1 MAAVRQIIG
10 VQRTQQGRFAAA
22 GVTVEH
28 HALPGV
34 NGQRGLGQ
42 HRQTHAVLLV
52 QNKGFMDVFNADHVS
67 SHEVELPGG
76 ASLTRPT
83 NNAPVGRVRRSAT
96 RQNSINSAT
105 PTTPAAGC
113 KDGADRRAPGRLSHS
128 PPPGP
133 ASSPADGSP
142 AGERRRDRG

>member
-1 MAAVRQIIG
+1 MVVLRTSSTLRGGDQVHPFVAVADMDMAAVRQIIG

-34 NGQRGLGQ
+34 NGQRGVGQ

-67 SHEVELPGG
+67 S
-76 ASLTRPT
+76 
-83 NNAPVGRVRRSAT
+83 
-96 RQNSINSAT
+96 
-105 PTTPAAGC
+105 
-113 KDGADRRAPGRLSHS
+113 
-128 PPPGP
+128 
-133 ASSPADGSP
+133 
-142 AGERRRDRG
+142 RG

>member
-1 MAAVRQIIG
+1 MAAVRQIVG

-34 NGQRGLGQ
+34 NGQRGVGQ

-67 SHEVELPGG
+67 SHEVGLPGG

-83 NNAPVGRVRRSAT
+83 NNAPVGRVRRS
-96 RQNSINSAT
+96 RH
-105 PTTPAAGC
+105 PAKQHQFC
-113 KDGADRRAPGRLSHS
+113 NTDDT
-128 PPPGP
+128 
-133 ASSPADGSP
+133 SSWV
-142 AGERRRDRG
+142 

>member
-1 MAAVRQIIG
+1 MRGITRRNWLTQPMVVLRTSSTFAGGGDRVHPFVAVADMDMAAVRQIIG

-34 NGQRGLGQ
+34 NGQRGVGQ

-67 SHEVELPGG
+67 S
-76 ASLTRPT
+76 
-83 NNAPVGRVRRSAT
+83 
-96 RQNSINSAT
+96 
-105 PTTPAAGC
+105 
-113 KDGADRRAPGRLSHS
+113 
-128 PPPGP
+128 
-133 ASSPADGSP
+133 
-142 AGERRRDRG
+142 RG

>member
-1 MAAVRQIIG
+1 MAAVRQIVG

-34 NGQRGLGQ
+34 NGQRGVGQ

-67 SHEVELPGG
+67 SHGVELPGG

-83 NNAPVGRVRRSAT
+83 NNAPVGRVRRS
-96 RQNSINSAT
+96 RH
-105 PTTPAAGC
+105 PA
-113 KDGADRRAPGRLSHS
+113 KQH
-128 PPPGP
+128 
-133 ASSPADGSP
+133 
-142 AGERRRDRG
+142 